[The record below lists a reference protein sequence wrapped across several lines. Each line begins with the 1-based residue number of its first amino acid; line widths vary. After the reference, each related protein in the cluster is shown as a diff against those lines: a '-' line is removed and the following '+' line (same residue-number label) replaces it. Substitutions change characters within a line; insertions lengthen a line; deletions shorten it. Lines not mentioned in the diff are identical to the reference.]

1 MAEICNYPMQQFKEE
16 IPFLEEKMSYFLRV
30 CEVAPER
37 IVEIE
42 RMVFDG
48 VKMDGAKRGK

>member
-1 MAEICNYPMQQFKEE
+1 MKEE

-48 VKMDGAKRGK
+48 VRVDGGRRGKER